1 MKAMRWAR
9 RVYYFGLGRFCPA
22 CRSSVRRFSTFGQPA
37 RPDAMCPVCGSLERH
52 RLVWLFLQR
61 RSDLLDGRPRRMLHV
76 APERC
81 LESRFRKI
89 PGLDYVSADLD
100 DPAAL
105 IRLDIT
111 DIPYPDNYFDI
122 IHCSHVLEHVDDDRR
137 AMRELHRVLANDGW
151 AILQVPIGAA
161 ETYEDPTVTDPNDR
175 ERVFGQSDHVR
186 IYGLDYYDRLSAAG
200 FAVERVEGSEFVS
213 EDEGRRNAVNLG
225 EVIPVCRRTDC

>member
-1 MKAMRWAR
+1 
-9 RVYYFGLGRFCPA
+9 
-22 CRSSVRRFSTFGQPA
+22 
-37 RPDAMCPVCGSLERH
+37 
-52 RLVWLFLQR
+52 
-61 RSDLLDGRPRRMLHV
+61 
-76 APERC
+76 
-81 LESRFRKI
+81 
-89 PGLDYVSADLD
+89 
-100 DPAAL
+100 
-105 IRLDIT
+105 
-111 DIPYPDNYFDI
+111 
-122 IHCSHVLEHVDDDRR
+122 
-137 AMRELHRVLANDGW
+137 MRELHRVLANYGW